1 VAGRIKRKTG
11 SYGDHDI
18 GVPGIYV
25 PTQSKRLFAYSFN
38 SIPDN
43 RSFQLSADTDA
54 DAAVVTPVGQKYQA
68 EVMAIQSR
76 SLPVDCVEL
85 PVLP

>member
-1 VAGRIKRKTG
+1 MG

-18 GVPGIYV
+18 GMPGVDI
-25 PTQSKRLFAYSFN
+25 PTQSKRLFTYSFN

-54 DAAVVTPVGQKYQA
+54 DAAVVTPVGQKNQA
-68 EVMAIQSR
+68 KIIAIQPL
-76 SLPVDCVEL
+76 SLPVDRVEF